1 MSNSD
6 DEFDIASSLISKD
19 VISDNDSDVESGFE
33 SDGSEQGGF
42 GGQDYQDE
50 ILSSDDEKD
59 QVKEVKKKTKKEIKK
74 ETKKANKNNNAN
86 KNNDKNSMKF
96 PSLELSDDENDKNAN
111 DDLDFLTGG
120 MNQPDAKKA
129 KKGTFASFGL
139 SKSVL
144 INISKKGYKQ
154 PTPIQRKTI
163 PLIMGK
169 RDVVGMART
178 GSGKTAAFLLP
189 LIERLK
195 AHVAKIGVRAVIL
208 SPSRE
213 LAQQTYKQFKEFA
226 RGTDLRSLLLIGGDS
241 LEDQFGAMMNNPD
254 IIIATPG
261 RFLHLKVEMQLDLRT
276 VEYIVYDE
284 ADRLFEMGFAEQLNE
299 LLASLPVNRQS
310 LLFSATLPK
319 TLVDFAKAGL
329 VNPVLV
335 RLDSEQKI
343 SDQLE
348 MTFISTKKNE
358 REANL
363 LSIIQDVIKIPL
375 ATREQLDRL
384 AKANN
389 EVDSSDDD
397 AEADDDN
404 EEDDK
409 KKKRRKNNNYKIKR
423 ERLPKAN
430 ELPSENSTI
439 VFVPTKHHVEYITLT
454 LKAAGYGVA
463 YIYGSLDQY
472 ARKRQLLNFRM
483 GLCPILVVTDVAA
496 RGIDIPILANVI
508 NFTLPSSSKIFIH
521 RVGRTARAGNKGW
534 AYTILN
540 ESELP
545 YLLDLEIFLGRKIL
559 LTSMFE
565 KKIEILKTQF
575 ESSNASSSSSSSS
588 MIGFQP
594 PKVPYSSRLV
604 LGSSPRAEV
613 EAMQEL
619 YETILKH
626 NYDIKILKDVSIK
639 AEQLYFRTRPAASIE
654 SVKRAKELVSCGW
667 DDQNLIYGE
676 NLELEKNLFLAKLQ
690 NRKHK
695 ETVFELSQKDELVD
709 LMNKRR
715 RQLAPI
721 QRRAR
726 ERKELLEKERLAGF
740 SHSMEDEILKNETN
754 EVGFNT
760 VAVEEGELL
769 EAFEDGDKVLQDNE
783 NKYNAINTKKKK
795 TTGSYR
801 DENFF
806 LPHYAPVSSVQEKQ
820 LSIDVGFTNAAENAT
835 FDLVDDDK
843 IQVHKQTARVLWDK
857 NKGKYIKNQDDKKYI
872 IGESGQKIPATFRSG
887 KFDEWK
893 NAHKV
898 GNFRVGAPESVT
910 DMNNNNKNNGRLNG
924 KRGPGNKFQHS
935 QIKAPKLPQKGRDD
949 YKQQLEKVK
958 KAVDSGVKVKGWV
971 KKGGAH
977 NEMKSTEQIRKQRE
991 VKEQRKAK
999 NGRPSKKRKY

>member
-1 MSNSD
+1 MSSSD
-6 DEFDIASSLISKD
+6 DEFDIASSLVSKD
-19 VISDNDSDVESGFE
+19 VLSDGENDSDVESGFE
-33 SDGSEQGGF
+33 SEDEGGF

-59 QVKEVKKKTKKEIKK
+59 EGEGVKDVKKLKKDAKK
-74 ETKKANKNNNAN
+74 GVSKGKNQ
-86 KNNDKNSMKF
+86 NDKKSVKF
-96 PSLELSDDENDKNAN
+96 PSLELSDDENDKTAN

-226 RGTDLRSLLLIGGDS
+226 RGSDLRSLLLIGGDS

-254 IIIATPG
+254 VIIATPG
-261 RFLHLKVEMQLDLRT
+261 RFLHLKVEMQLDLKT

-397 AEADDDN
+397 ADDN
-404 EEDDK
+404 DGDDDK
-409 KKKRRKNNNYKIKR
+409 KRKRRKTNHKIKR

-483 GLCPILVVTDVAA
+483 GLCPLLVVTDVAA

-508 NFTLPSSSKIFIH
+508 NFALPSSSKIFIH

-565 KKIEILKTQF
+565 KKIEILKRQF
-575 ESSNASSSSSSSS
+575 ENSNSNGSS
-588 MIGFQP
+588 MIAFQP

-604 LGSSPRAEV
+604 LGSSPRNEV

-626 NYDIKILKDVSIK
+626 NYDIKVLKDVSTK
-639 AEQLYFRTRPAASIE
+639 AEQLYFRTRPAASVE

-676 NLELEKNLFLAKLQ
+676 NLELEKDLFLARLQ
-690 NRKHK
+690 NRRNK
-695 ETVFELSQKDELVD
+695 ETVFELSKKDELVD

-740 SHSMEDEILKNETN
+740 SHSMEDEILKNEAN

-769 EAFEDGDKVLQDNE
+769 ELFEDGDKVLQDNE
-783 NKYNAINTKKKK
+783 NKVKSMNNRKIKKK

-843 IQVHKQTARVLWDK
+843 VQVHKQTARVKWDK
-857 NKGKYIKNQDDKKYI
+857 NKGKYLKNQDDKKYI

-887 KFDEWK
+887 RFDDWK

-898 GNFRVGAPESVT
+898 GNFRVGAPESSTSGNGV
-910 DMNNNNKNNGRLNG
+910 NKNSRLNG
-924 KRGPGNKFQHS
+924 KRGAGNRFQHS
-935 QIKAPKLPQKGRDD
+935 QVKAPKLPQKGRDD
-949 YKQQLEKVK
+949 YKQQIEKVK
-958 KAVDSGVKVKGWV
+958 KAVDSGVQVKGWV
-971 KKGGAH
+971 KKGGAR
-977 NEMKSTEQIRKQRE
+977 NEMKSTDQIRKQRE

-999 NGRPSKKRKY
+999 NGRPSKRRK

>member
-1 MSNSD
+1 
-6 DEFDIASSLISKD
+6 
-19 VISDNDSDVESGFE
+19 
-33 SDGSEQGGF
+33 
-42 GGQDYQDE
+42 
-50 ILSSDDEKD
+50 
-59 QVKEVKKKTKKEIKK
+59 
-74 ETKKANKNNNAN
+74 
-86 KNNDKNSMKF
+86 
-96 PSLELSDDENDKNAN
+96 
-111 DDLDFLTGG
+111 
-120 MNQPDAKKA
+120 
-129 KKGTFASFGL
+129 
-139 SKSVL
+139 
-144 INISKKGYKQ
+144 
-154 PTPIQRKTI
+154 
-163 PLIMGK
+163 
-169 RDVVGMART
+169 
-178 GSGKTAAFLLP
+178 
-189 LIERLK
+189 
-195 AHVAKIGVRAVIL
+195 
-208 SPSRE
+208 
-213 LAQQTYKQFKEFA
+213 
-226 RGTDLRSLLLIGGDS
+226 
-241 LEDQFGAMMNNPD
+241 MMNNPD
-254 IIIATPG
+254 VIIATPG
-261 RFLHLKVEMQLDLRT
+261 RFLHLKVEMQLDLKT

-397 AEADDDN
+397 ADDN
-404 EEDDK
+404 DGDDDK
-409 KKKRRKNNNYKIKR
+409 KRKRRKTNHKIKR

-483 GLCPILVVTDVAA
+483 GLCPLLVVTDVAA

-508 NFTLPSSSKIFIH
+508 NFALPSSSKIFIH

-565 KKIEILKTQF
+565 KKIEILKRQF
-575 ESSNASSSSSSSS
+575 ENSNSNGSS
-588 MIGFQP
+588 MIAFQP

-604 LGSSPRAEV
+604 LGSSPRNEV

-626 NYDIKILKDVSIK
+626 NYDIKVLKDVSTK
-639 AEQLYFRTRPAASIE
+639 AEQLYFRTRPAASVE

-676 NLELEKNLFLAKLQ
+676 NLELEKDLFLARLQ
-690 NRKHK
+690 NRRNK
-695 ETVFELSQKDELVD
+695 ETVFELSKKDELVD

-740 SHSMEDEILKNETN
+740 SHSMEDEILKNEAN

-760 VAVEEGELL
+760 VVEEGELL
-769 EAFEDGDKVLQDNE
+769 ELFEDGDKVLQDNE
-783 NKYNAINTKKKK
+783 NKVKSMNNRKIKKK

-843 IQVHKQTARVLWDK
+843 VQVHKQTARVKWDK
-857 NKGKYIKNQDDKKYI
+857 NKGKYLKNQDDKKYI

-887 KFDEWK
+887 RFDDWK

-898 GNFRVGAPESVT
+898 GNFRVGAPESSTSGNGV
-910 DMNNNNKNNGRLNG
+910 NKNSRLNG
-924 KRGPGNKFQHS
+924 KRGAGNRFQHS
-935 QIKAPKLPQKGRDD
+935 QVKAPKLPQKGRDD
-949 YKQQLEKVK
+949 YKQQIEKVK
-958 KAVDSGVKVKGWV
+958 KAVDSGVQVKGWV
-971 KKGGAH
+971 KKGGAR
-977 NEMKSTEQIRKQRE
+977 NEMKSTDQIRKQRE

-999 NGRPSKKRKY
+999 NGRPSKRRK

>member
-1 MSNSD
+1 MSSSD
-6 DEFDIASSLISKD
+6 DEFDIASSLVSKD
-19 VISDNDSDVESGFE
+19 VLSDGENDSDVESGFE
-33 SDGSEQGGF
+33 SEEESGF

-59 QVKEVKKKTKKEIKK
+59 EGEGVKDVKKLKKDAKK
-74 ETKKANKNNNAN
+74 GVSKGKNQ
-86 KNNDKNSMKF
+86 NDKKSVKF
-96 PSLELSDDENDKNAN
+96 PSLELSDDENDKTAN

-226 RGTDLRSLLLIGGDS
+226 RGSDLRSLLLIGGDS

-254 IIIATPG
+254 VIIATPG
-261 RFLHLKVEMQLDLRT
+261 RFLHLKVEMQLDLKT

-397 AEADDDN
+397 ADDDN
-404 EEDDK
+404 DGDDDK
-409 KKKRRKNNNYKIKR
+409 KRKRRKTNHKIKR

-483 GLCPILVVTDVAA
+483 GLCPLLVVTDVAA

-508 NFTLPSSSKIFIH
+508 NFALPSSSKIFIH

-565 KKIEILKTQF
+565 KKIEILKRQF
-575 ESSNASSSSSSSS
+575 ENSNSNSS
-588 MIGFQP
+588 MIAFQP

-604 LGSSPRAEV
+604 LGSSPRNEV

-626 NYDIKILKDVSIK
+626 NYDIKVLKDVSTK
-639 AEQLYFRTRPAASIE
+639 AEQLYFRTRPAASVE

-676 NLELEKNLFLAKLQ
+676 NLELEKDLFLARLQ
-690 NRKHK
+690 NRRNK
-695 ETVFELSQKDELVD
+695 ETVFELSKKDELVD

-740 SHSMEDEILKNETN
+740 SHSMEDEILKNEAN

-769 EAFEDGDKVLQDNE
+769 ELFEDGDKVLQDNE
-783 NKYNAINTKKKK
+783 NKVKSMNNKKIKK
-795 TTGSYR
+795 RTTSYR

-843 IQVHKQTARVLWDK
+843 VQVHKQTARVKWDK
-857 NKGKYIKNQDDKKYI
+857 NKGKYLKNQDDKKYI

-887 KFDEWK
+887 RFDDWK

-898 GNFRVGAPESVT
+898 GNFRVGAPESSTSGNGV
-910 DMNNNNKNNGRLNG
+910 NKNSRLNG
-924 KRGPGNKFQHS
+924 KRGAGNRFQHS
-935 QIKAPKLPQKGRDD
+935 QVKAPKLPQKGRDD
-949 YKQQLEKVK
+949 YKQQIEKVK
-958 KAVDSGVKVKGWV
+958 KAVDSGVQVKGWV
-971 KKGGAH
+971 KKGGAR
-977 NEMKSTEQIRKQRE
+977 NEMKSTDQIRKQRE

-999 NGRPSKKRKY
+999 NGRPSKRRK